1 MELFIISI
9 VGVKYEVE
17 DGNSD
22 GCADAEIP
30 SGQQLLMMEKI
41 REEIRRESEV
51 AATCSRRV
59 TMTNLF
65 SGAAEPL
72 FWSSSFLLF
81 PLPIII
87 IKQNVGSRTMLVDL
101 DLHQQDQQR

>member
-22 GCADAEIP
+22 GCADADDTE
-30 SGQQLLMMEKI
+30 QQLLMMEKI

-65 SGAAEPL
+65 LEPPSLFSGLLL
-72 FWSSSFLLF
+72 FFSSPSPSSSSS
-81 PLPIII
+81 
-87 IKQNVGSRTMLVDL
+87 SRM
-101 DLHQQDQQR
+101 